1 MTDFVNHY
9 LVEDLDIDLDIET
22 SVCSRTFAELL
33 AVAAETYSNR
43 KTLIPLNQINKMFR
57 N

>member
-1 MTDFVNHY
+1 MTDFVHHY
-9 LVEDLDIDLDIET
+9 LLEDFGIEA
-22 SVCSRTFAELL
+22 SVCSRTIAELL